1 MHVYVRLQALAL
13 DSESEHVQD
22 CTYIKEIH
30 IYEQNHAPVI
40 FVFLKSQMAFAESK
54 PVFKDRAVSAGLS
67 EEVYTHLQD
76 AGLDT
81 LSKFA
86 FASSYVPG
94 AGDDSE
100 FVKIMKTV
108 LSRDAT
114 LAELASFRKLLHE
127 AYSLVTQEMK
137 QQLERSEDVHARK
150 LTQPERADLYERQVK
165 RITGLTLRGPLEPS
179 DALVDVFCAMYEAN
193 RIRFVAWEKYTAKE
207 AELDKDVRTEH
218 LFAVDSSG
226 KLKVEGKKAD
236 PIADTS
242 TEILL
247 QYALQ
252 RRGLSM
258 DQANLLEFKVHQ
270 LWVDR
275 LLKVRLQV
283 PPPGYAKTTFR
294 QLLEADKKLFEEL
307 SNETRQ
313 GVQTTVKGRPLDLV
327 FEECMNKPEVMH
339 LLQPLMGRSNEGKVE
354 DKPHPSRTSP
364 YKPPSTGKGKGKNKS
379 KSKSSPKMPTV
390 LVNGGCRATTNA
402 GDPICYGF
410 NLGTCSNKV
419 NAGRCDRGFHVCAL
433 PRCGKHHPFISCP
446 SKGSTS

>member
-1 MHVYVRLQALAL
+1 
-13 DSESEHVQD
+13 
-22 CTYIKEIH
+22 
-30 IYEQNHAPVI
+30 
-40 FVFLKSQMAFAESK
+40 MAFAESK

-100 FVKIMKTV
+100 FVKTMKTV

-247 QYALQ
+247 NMRCKGVDSVWTRPIY
-252 RRGLSM
+252 LS
-258 DQANLLEFKVHQ
+258 
-270 LWVDR
+270 
-275 LLKVRLQV
+275 
-283 PPPGYAKTTFR
+283 
-294 QLLEADKKLFEEL
+294 
-307 SNETRQ
+307 
-313 GVQTTVKGRPLDLV
+313 
-327 FEECMNKPEVMH
+327 
-339 LLQPLMGRSNEGKVE
+339 
-354 DKPHPSRTSP
+354 SR
-364 YKPPSTGKGKGKNKS
+364 
-379 KSKSSPKMPTV
+379 
-390 LVNGGCRATTNA
+390 
-402 GDPICYGF
+402 
-410 NLGTCSNKV
+410 
-419 NAGRCDRGFHVCAL
+419 
-433 PRCGKHHPFISCP
+433 
-446 SKGSTS
+446 STSFGLTGFSRCVCKFHHLDMQKQLSDSCLKPIKSFLKSFQTKHVRECKLP